1 MIDTAWIALIGTV
14 FGGAGLKVIEK
25 VLSSGQ
31 GKIDAATQLRDELRK
46 ESTALRE
53 EIKAVEKELD
63 QWKEKYFMLLQEFLE
78 IKSHIAHIDPG
89 YNIKEKKNDSN
100 SKD

>member
-14 FGGAGLKVIEK
+14 FGGAGLKIVEK
-25 VLSSGQ
+25 VLSNGQ

-46 ESTALRE
+46 ESSALRE
-53 EIKAVEKELD
+53 EIKQVEKELD
-63 QWKEKYFMLLQEFLE
+63 QWKEKYFILLQEFLE

-89 YNIKEKKNDSN
+89 YLSKAPKPKEEDK
-100 SKD
+100 